1 MITTGAVSQL
11 SQATMWGTE
20 VLRNRV
26 DIDRVACR
34 VACLLVAHTTPES
47 AAKYYAL
54 GLNAS
59 APFFNTLFLTE
70 KIYFW

>member
-20 VLRNRV
+20 VLRNRF
-26 DIDRVACR
+26 DIDRVASTCSP
-34 VACLLVAHTTPES
+34 HYPDS

-54 GLNAS
+54 GLDAG
-59 APFFNTLFLTE
+59 APFFSTLFLTE
-70 KIYFW
+70 KRDFW